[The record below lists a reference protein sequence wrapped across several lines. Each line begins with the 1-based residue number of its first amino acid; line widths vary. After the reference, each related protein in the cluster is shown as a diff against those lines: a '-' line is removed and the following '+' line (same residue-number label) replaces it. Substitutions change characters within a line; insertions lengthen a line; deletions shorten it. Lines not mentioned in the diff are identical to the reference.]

1 MGFGYQV
8 KHKKLIDYWK
18 NLLADGLSAI
28 PSNYFKINTHQLKI
42 NVYIYIFFSNGLF
55 DSADTLYVLSYS
67 IIMLTTDLHSPQVK
81 TKMTKE
87 QYIKMNRGSCISD
100 NKDLPEEYLSKI
112 YDDIAGHEIKMK
124 TTVKPGKQC
133 VYELKLKL
141 HLHD

>member
-1 MGFGYQV
+1 MDFGCRV
-8 KHKKLIDYWK
+8 KLKKLIDYWK
-18 NLLADGLSAI
+18 NLPADGLSAI
-28 PSNYFKINTHQLKI
+28 QSNSFIVKHFLIIIKLSIKN
-42 NVYIYIFFSNGLF
+42 YIYVIFILSNGLF

-124 TTVKPGKQC
+124 STVKPGKQC
-133 VYELKLKL
+133 MYFR
-141 HLHD
+141 